1 LQQRANGKVLTN
13 DIQRLQRRFSGEGG
27 MADKILTNDIQGLQR
42 RFSGKERVA
51 DKSDK
56 RQPTVKIHHKQD
68 KPEMF

>member
-1 LQQRANGKVLTN
+1 
-13 DIQRLQRRFSGEGG
+13 